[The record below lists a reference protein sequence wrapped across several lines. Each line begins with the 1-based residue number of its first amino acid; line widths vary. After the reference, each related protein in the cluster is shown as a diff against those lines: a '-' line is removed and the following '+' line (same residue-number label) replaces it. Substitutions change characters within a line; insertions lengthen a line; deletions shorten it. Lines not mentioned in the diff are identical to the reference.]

1 MKISHTNIYAT
12 KITLLNHGLKST
24 NYKINPQF
32 FKNISQF
39 DDNKYK
45 LELTVSILNTEETP
59 FPMDIEVDFETT
71 FSFTEVENKQEI
83 DSFLNTNAIQMI
95 FPFMRSAINSVVT
108 AAIMPPLVLPII
120 DVRQFV
126 EKNSI

>member
-1 MKISHTNIYAT
+1 
-12 KITLLNHGLKST
+12 
-24 NYKINPQF
+24 
-32 FKNISQF
+32 
-39 DDNKYK
+39 
-45 LELTVSILNTEETP
+45 
-59 FPMDIEVDFETT
+59 MDIEVDFETT

-83 DSFLNTNAIQMI
+83 DFFLNTNAIQMI